1 MPRTKHVRKP
11 KQSQGSLE
19 ESDLL
24 VKDFERQA
32 ELRILNFEA
41 EAKMIIKSF
50 EKFIDMKVCRLPS
63 EILDMTLSEV
73 LAWQEEEKENC
84 NTVSSSVDDRSLP
97 APATIKAKG
106 NIKRITT
113 ASDDGYVT
121 EGGTTVTKAS
131 RISKVNGESTTMRRT
146 RSNSNITK
154 PSKVINGTLETPITR
169 RTRSSSKSNRTKLS
183 EINQTIT
190 KGKTKEHTKKS
201 TLKVDKF
208 KTPAPVKSI
217 PSDFGLITP
226 KVKPNTPL
234 NVLRRPRQGE
244 MVISMHGSPLL
255 VSAVVNETSANIN
268 VPLRNG
274 NVMSLLPKDGLRMS
288 NIPALD
294 AETMQQLETLKSH
307 IEKVIALN

>member
-190 KGKTKEHTKKS
+190 KAKTKEHTKKS
-201 TLKVDKF
+201 TLKAS
-208 KTPAPVKSI
+208 KT
-217 PSDFGLITP
+217 
-226 KVKPNTPL
+226 
-234 NVLRRPRQGE
+234 R
-244 MVISMHGSPLL
+244 
-255 VSAVVNETSANIN
+255 
-268 VPLRNG
+268 RNG
-274 NVMSLLPKDGLRMS
+274 D
-288 NIPALD
+288 
-294 AETMQQLETLKSH
+294 
-307 IEKVIALN
+307 